1 MLRRSI
7 YVALLIVMFVTMSG
21 TFAISSDKIKIS
33 GIEVQGNSRIS
44 KDEIIKLLELPD
56 EVDEEILKASL
67 QKLIDTGYFYNVDTS
82 IKVVDNKYI
91 LVLNV
96 VELPAFKGVEVT
108 GNREISTDEIKNL
121 ISLKPG
127 DAINLTILRSDLE
140 KIANLY
146 KERGYVGANFQFSMT
161 ADGLVTVNI
170 NEGPVVSDFE
180 FKGNEVLKS
189 EELGKELDKY
199 KGRTLS
205 INLLKEMV
213 TCIQELYNKNGYPA
227 CVILNAYSNDSGV
240 VTFEIGEGKISKIEI
255 KGNNKTKDYVILRE
269 METKVGS
276 VLNADKLQKDLQK
289 IFNLGYFSDIKADI
303 HASETP
309 GEIILTIEVV
319 EQLTGQANGGLAYST
334 RDGLSLLLG
343 ISDSNLLGT
352 GRKLGLSLNIGLTA
366 RDISL
371 NYTEPYIFGDLS
383 TLDCLLISRQA
394 ENSDIIGT
402 STVKYN
408 EDRKTLDLTLSRPI
422 DSNLRGTV
430 GVSCNDIIYSP
441 DEDGTTLPDILQS
454 GLSNAIL
461 LGVARDT
468 RDVVFNP
475 TKGDYYGTSI
485 KFGGGILG
493 GDFSFT
499 KLTLDMRWYKPVTDK
514 ETVAINY
521 TWNFG
526 SGNLP
531 YIEKSSVGG
540 VNSVRGLPE
549 NWKKS
554 DNTEILSFEYRIKI
568 QENVSG
574 VVFLDFGNGWDSD
587 ETINPTDLYTGIGLG
602 LRIPLPPMGILR
614 LDYGWGSYDWQGR
627 FYFSIGHKF

>member
-1 MLRRSI
+1 
-7 YVALLIVMFVTMSG
+7 MSG

-475 TKGDYYGTSI
+475 TKGDYYSTSI

>member
-1 MLRRSI
+1 I

-56 EVDEEILKASL
+56 EVDEEILKAGL

-189 EELGKELDKY
+189 EELGKALDKY

>member
-56 EVDEEILKASL
+56 EVDEEILKAGL

-146 KERGYVGANFQFSMT
+146 KQRGYVGANFQFSMT

-189 EELGKELDKY
+189 EELGKALDKY

>member
-33 GIEVQGNSRIS
+33 GIEVQGNSRVS
-44 KDEIIKLLELPD
+44 RDEIIKLLELPD
-56 EVDEEILKASL
+56 EVDEEILKAGL

-127 DAINLTILRSDLE
+127 DAINLAILRSDLE

>member
-21 TFAISSDKIKIS
+21 TFAISSGKIKIS

-56 EVDEEILKASL
+56 EVDEEILKAGL

-227 CVILNAYSNDSGV
+227 CVILNAYSNDAGV

-383 TLDCLLISRQA
+383 TLDCVLISRQA
-394 ENSDIIGT
+394 ENSDIIND

-408 EDRKTLDLTLSRPI
+408 EDRKTLNLTLNRPI

>member
-56 EVDEEILKASL
+56 EVDEEILKAGL

-303 HASETP
+303 RASETP

-549 NWKKS
+549 N
-554 DNTEILSFEYRIKI
+554 
-568 QENVSG
+568 
-574 VVFLDFGNGWDSD
+574 
-587 ETINPTDLYTGIGLG
+587 
-602 LRIPLPPMGILR
+602 
-614 LDYGWGSYDWQGR
+614 
-627 FYFSIGHKF
+627 

>member
-56 EVDEEILKASL
+56 EVDEEILKAGL

-127 DAINLTILRSDLE
+127 DAINLAILRSDLE

>member
-56 EVDEEILKASL
+56 EVDEEILKAGL

>member
-1 MLRRSI
+1 
-7 YVALLIVMFVTMSG
+7 MSG

-56 EVDEEILKASL
+56 EVDEEILKAGL

>member
-21 TFAISSDKIKIS
+21 TFAISSGKIKIS

-56 EVDEEILKASL
+56 EVDEEILKAGL

>member
-1 MLRRSI
+1 LLRRSI

-56 EVDEEILKASL
+56 EVDEEILKAGL

>member
-1 MLRRSI
+1 MI
-7 YVALLIVMFVTMSG
+7 ITISG
-21 TFAISSDKIKIS
+21 TLAISNENIKIS
-33 GIEVQGNSRIS
+33 GIEVQGNSRVS
-44 KDEIIKLLELPD
+44 RDEIIKLLELPD

-67 QKLIDTGYFYNVDTS
+67 QKLIDTGYFYNVDAS

-96 VELPAFKGVEVT
+96 VELPTFKGVEVT

-127 DAINLTILRSDLE
+127 DAINLIILRSDLE
-140 KIANLY
+140 KITNLY
-146 KERGYVGANFQFSMT
+146 RERGYVGANFQFSMT

-189 EELGKELDKY
+189 EELGKALDKY

-213 TCIQELYNKNGYPA
+213 TSIQELYNKNGYPA
-227 CVILNAYSNDSGV
+227 CVILNAYSNDAGV

>member
-56 EVDEEILKASL
+56 EVDEEILKAGL

-441 DEDGTTLPDILQS
+441 GEDGTTLPDILQS